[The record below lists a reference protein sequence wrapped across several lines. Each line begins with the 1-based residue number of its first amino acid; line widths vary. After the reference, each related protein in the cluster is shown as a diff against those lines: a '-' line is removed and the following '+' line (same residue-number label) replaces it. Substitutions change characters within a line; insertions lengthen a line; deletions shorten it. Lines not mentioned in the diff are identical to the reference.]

1 MKTLEKNTELSLQEL
16 LDRLGRNGQGH
27 PSCMLSCMLIN
38 EVGIICAEGQDEEG
52 AGEKYLVSLLGN
64 SDPNQRA
71 IAFSFLSYRQDMA
84 ERNAI
89 ALTEFR
95 ARAEN
100 AALMP
105 LIDEA
110 LNEKQE
116 EE

>member
-1 MKTLEKNTELSLQEL
+1 MKNLERNTMLSLQEL
-16 LDRLGRNGQGH
+16 LDRLGRNDQKH
-27 PSCMLSCMLIN
+27 PSCMLIN

-71 IAFSFLSYRQDMA
+71 IAFSFLSFGQDMA
-84 ERNAI
+84 DRNATV
-89 ALTEFR
+89 LSEFR

-105 LIDEA
+105 LIDQA
-110 LNEKQE
+110 LKEKQE

>member
-1 MKTLEKNTELSLQEL
+1 MKTLERNTELSLQEL
-16 LDRLGRNGQGH
+16 LDRLGRNDQKH
-27 PSCMLSCMLIN
+27 PSCMLIN
-38 EVGIICAEGQDEEG
+38 EVGVICAEGGDIEG

-84 ERNAI
+84 ERNAS
-89 ALTEFR
+89 ALSEFR
-95 ARAEN
+95 ARVEN

-110 LNEKQE
+110 LKEKQE
-116 EE
+116 ED

>member
-1 MKTLEKNTELSLQEL
+1 MKTLERNTTLSLQEL
-16 LDRLGRNGQGH
+16 LDRLAHNGRGH
-27 PSCMLSCMLIN
+27 PSCMLIN

-52 AGEKYLVSLLGN
+52 AGEKYLVSLLSN

-71 IAFSFLSYRQDMA
+71 IAFSFLSYRQDMTD
-84 ERNAI
+84 RNAT

-110 LNEKQE
+110 LKEKQE